1 MQTLTYCR
9 YCLYRRLVLRTKSL
23 HTVYLAATKKK
34 KNSQTGHRAQT
45 KSPQPLLNKQSNV
58 TKESVKINQACSI
71 ALFKVRNSLK
81 RKVLKRIPNKSVNE
95 ESVCQDLSIDV
106 ISSNTDPEVEVL
118 HMCTE
123 KRPLSISS
131 DSEGEV
137 AAQRRKSARLGSRNR
152 KMLKVK
158 RDRVKAREVREACGY
173 DVDEEGE
180 EQRKRS
186 SRIRRRRYDFLRS
199 TKRKCPCNNIL
210 VNSDMEVAIP
220 TTVGQLTKAFC
231 VIQPT
236 MELKKQ

>member
-1 MQTLTYCR
+1 M
-9 YCLYRRLVLRTKSL
+9 
-23 HTVYLAATKKK
+23 
-34 KNSQTGHRAQT
+34 
-45 KSPQPLLNKQSNV
+45 NKQSNV

-137 AAQRRKSARLGSRNR
+137 AAHRRKSARLGSRNR

-199 TKRKCPCNNIL
+199 TKQSASLRKEPSGECDENQEGSSPRIVSIESVSGSHAHAL
-210 VNSDMEVAIP
+210 SWEVVEDDLFP
-220 TTVGQLTKAFC
+220 VKDEPDDQ
-231 VIQPT
+231 
-236 MELKKQ
+236 